1 LKIPIAQGCSELLSG
16 MMRYTLMI
24 NTISVSFYLS
34 LISLKMNK
42 LVTSKNEWDEVIL
55 LGLMGD

>member
-24 NTISVSFYLS
+24 NTVSFYLS